1 MPLSD
6 KPQDV
11 SICCSFGLSNVAL
24 QRRRIDH
31 IKSRSEKWNVLHLPR
46 HLVLPK
52 PTRDIEQ
59 PQLFA
64 YGKRNEKVYTV
75 IPQPPRKGKTRHP
88 AKFRLELVPSWW
100 ITSLI
105 RLTVDGICFAI
116 IGSRS
121 SEYGDNS
128 RMAGTRETE
137 GDIIPR

>member
-88 AKFRLELVPSWW
+88 AKFRQELVPSWW
-100 ITSLI
+100 ITSYPDSHQSDKEKWTSQTSPCCSI
-105 RLTVDGICFAI
+105 HIYFRS
-116 IGSRS
+116 GSQS
-121 SEYGDNS
+121 KVKYHY
-128 RMAGTRETE
+128 M
-137 GDIIPR
+137 P